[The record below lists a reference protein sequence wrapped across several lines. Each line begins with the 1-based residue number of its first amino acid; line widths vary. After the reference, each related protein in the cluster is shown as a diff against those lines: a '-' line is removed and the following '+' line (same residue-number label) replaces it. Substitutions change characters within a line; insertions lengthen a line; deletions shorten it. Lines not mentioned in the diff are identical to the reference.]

1 MSRRGSRRGG
11 ERMEFGAD
19 GGLVAGGNASSRPP
33 QTKAGDLSKSSTFT
47 KTGTSTTTTFGPSKA
62 FSKRGGKRVNS
73 PVLSRQTSSANMY
86 SAFRSEATA
95 ENPPTSSSN
104 RARSRKQSLGL
115 GPGGV
120 PETSGR
126 KRLILQPRTVPQESD
141 ETAVETE
148 TVEDAELTTEKETP
162 VITMTE
168 ERADARI
175 EEDVKELWSVRNIDE
190 AQYYFEA
197 LSAEYR
203 SRLVS
208 KLVSTSLDKKEADVI
223 LTAAVFAKVADA
235 GLCSE
240 DAFEDGLLTTVEMV
254 DDLAIDVPK
263 AYSFVARLLKGSK
276 LPQSTIHSL
285 ASKITVDGS
294 SQRLLK
300 EYDELG

>member
-1 MSRRGSRRGG
+1 M
-11 ERMEFGAD
+11 
-19 GGLVAGGNASSRPP
+19 
-33 QTKAGDLSKSSTFT
+33 
-47 KTGTSTTTTFGPSKA
+47 
-62 FSKRGGKRVNS
+62 
-73 PVLSRQTSSANMY
+73 
-86 SAFRSEATA
+86 
-95 ENPPTSSSN
+95 
-104 RARSRKQSLGL
+104 
-115 GPGGV
+115 
-120 PETSGR
+120 
-126 KRLILQPRTVPQESD
+126 
-141 ETAVETE
+141 ETE

-175 EEDVKELWSVRNIDE
+175 EEDVKELWSLRNIDE

-276 LPQSTIHSL
+276 LPQSAIHSL